1 MMRRL
6 VVTERCRPEDL
17 APAVEW
23 LKFGRIVA
31 FPTDTVYGLAV
42 DPTSASAVEQLF
54 DLKGRDPIAAV
65 PLVAASLA
73 QVEASCGELAGANA
87 TLAAAFWPGP
97 LSLIV
102 EAPRQLAAAVH
113 GGLRSIA
120 IRVPAA
126 AAARVLCAAWGAPL
140 TATSANRS
148 GEPPARTADELQD
161 LSNDARVLVIDAGA
175 TPGGPPST
183 LVDARGDAPML
194 VRAGAIPWERVLKSL
209 QA

>member
-1 MMRRL
+1 MNRL
-6 VVTERCRPEDL
+6 VVTPGRCRPDDL

-23 LKFGRIVA
+23 LKSGRIVA

-42 DPTSASAVEQLF
+42 DPTSASAVQQLF

-73 QVEASCGELAGANA
+73 QVEASCGRLAAANA
-87 TLAAAFWPGP
+87 RLAAAFWPGP

-102 EAPRQLAAAVH
+102 EAPAQVTAAVH
-113 GGLRSIA
+113 GGLNSIA

-126 AAARVLCAAWGAPL
+126 AAARVLCEAWGGPL

-148 GEPPARTADELQD
+148 GEPPARSADD
-161 LSNDARVLVIDAGA
+161 LRDLANDARVLVVDAGA
-175 TPGGPPST
+175 APGGPPST
-183 LVDARGDAPML
+183 LVDARGDAPVL
-194 VRAGAIPWERVLKSL
+194 VRAGAVPWERVLTLL